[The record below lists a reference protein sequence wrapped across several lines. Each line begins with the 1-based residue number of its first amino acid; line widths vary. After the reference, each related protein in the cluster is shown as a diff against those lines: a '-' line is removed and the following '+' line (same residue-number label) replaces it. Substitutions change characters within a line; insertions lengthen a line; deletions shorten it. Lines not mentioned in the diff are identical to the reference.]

1 VIVASRRDPTAD
13 TARFELVAADDQPL
27 PAFDAGAHI
36 DVVVA
41 PEYLRAY
48 SLAGDPADRSRWII
62 GVRREVPGRG
72 GSALVHRAFRP
83 GRRVF
88 VSKPRNHFPLREDAA
103 MSWLF
108 AGGIGVTP
116 LLTMA
121 HRLHALGRPFELH
134 YSVRGRGEAAFLDAI
149 VSAPWAAR
157 AQLHDSAAGQR
168 ARLDRLVPPFAAG
181 HELYTC
187 GSAAY
192 MDAVFE
198 AAQARGWPPEALHR
212 EFFSAPEAPGRVDHA
227 FQLLLL
233 RSGRVLEVP
242 AHRSAADVLA
252 DQGLAVPVKCADGL
266 CGVCA
271 VPYDAR
277 RSGEV
282 DHRDVV
288 LSAAQR
294 RDRIVLCCSRGVQGA
309 VVAVD
314 L

>member
-1 VIVASRRDPTAD
+1 MRT
-13 TARFELVAADDQPL
+13 
-27 PAFDAGAHI
+27 PAKI
-36 DVVVA
+36 
-41 PEYLRAY
+41 L
-48 SLAGDPADRSRWII
+48 LAGTLVVILPCGAATSQDAPDWLLNDQTQVTSVISDLELNVVEATDATTGTSAAVGNQTDSRS
-62 GVRREVPGRG
+62 
-72 GSALVHRAFRP
+72 
-83 GRRVF
+83 
-88 VSKPRNHFPLREDAA
+88 
-103 MSWLF
+103 
-108 AGGIGVTP
+108 
-116 LLTMA
+116 
-121 HRLHALGRPFELH
+121 
-134 YSVRGRGEAAFLDAI
+134 EAAFLDAI

-227 FQLLLL
+227 FQLLLV

-242 AHRSAADVLA
+242 AHRSATDVLA

-271 VPYDAR
+271 VLYDAT
-277 RSGEV
+277 RSGEI

-294 RDRIVLCCSRGVQGA
+294 RDRIVLCCSRGVQGT